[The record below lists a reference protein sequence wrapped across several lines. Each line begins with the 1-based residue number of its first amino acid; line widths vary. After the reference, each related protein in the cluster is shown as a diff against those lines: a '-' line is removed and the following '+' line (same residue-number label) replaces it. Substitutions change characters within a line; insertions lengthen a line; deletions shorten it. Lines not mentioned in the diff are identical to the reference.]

1 MTKPPLS
8 FRLIAAV
15 ALLWNLIGLGAVVA
29 DLRLSAA
36 DIAALPAA
44 EQALYAARPLW
55 SVAASVVAVVGG
67 SAGCV
72 ALLIGSRWAV
82 PLFWASVAGVVLQD
96 IGLFAV
102 AGAGRAPELV
112 PVMLQGLVFVIAV
125 ALVGFARRGVGKGWL
140 S

>member
-44 EQALYAARPLW
+44 EQVLYAARPLW
-55 SVAASVVAVVGG
+55 SVVASVVAVVGG